1 MEPEFPIFVDMAHF
15 EEAIV
20 DLLLRH
26 NCVIVPT
33 FGGFVAQS
41 TNAVVDMRNGVML
54 PPSKSVLF
62 NRQLLNNDGLLI
74 QYLAEKHDESFD
86 AASLR
91 LKEKVQHW
99 NQTLKDGRRVTI
111 DRIGYLY
118 LDSERNISFEQD
130 RFINLLL
137 QSYGLNKVH
146 FLIEEDVKR
155 VEHKIQPEKEVVKKP
170 IAKKEIQV
178 DWTPREVPMPEGT
191 PEPAAKILAL
201 NEEDGSDKRRAWKY
215 LAAAALLPIA
225 FYTYWIPMKTSVL
238 ESGVV
243 SSKDFN
249 PYYHAG
255 EGVYQ
260 KKGFSF
266 SLKKEKEDPTLDQS
280 LSKLPNT
287 IDVYFYKYAED
298 LYIPVKVES
307 PESKEEV
314 TKGSAIVK
322 TETVVINKLPP
333 KVETKPVIVPTPKPI
348 EQAVAKKET
357 NNPAKK
363 EEKALPPVA
372 PVTRAKMEFIV
383 GCFSNETNAN
393 ELVKELRQ
401 KGFAAHVLPAANGL
415 YRVSSGGTNVVE
427 KMDAIIGKSKDKG
440 YDGWLLK

>member
-54 PPSKSVLF
+54 PPSKSILF

-74 QYLAEKHDESFD
+74 QYLAEKHEESFD
-86 AASLR
+86 AASKR
-91 LKEKVQHW
+91 LKEKVKDW
-99 NQTLKDGRRVTI
+99 NSLLKEGKRVSI

-118 LDSERNISFEQD
+118 LDAERNISFEQD

-155 VEHKIQPEKEVVKKP
+155 VEKTIVPEKEVVKKP
-170 IAKKEIQV
+170 VVKKEIKV
-178 DWTPREVPMPEGT
+178 DWTPQEVPMPEGT
-191 PEPAAKILAL
+191 PEKASKILAL
-201 NEEDGSDKRRAWKY
+201 NEEENIFERKRAWKY

-225 FYTYWIPMKTSVL
+225 FYTYWIPMKTTVL
-238 ESGVV
+238 ESGVL

-260 KKGFSF
+260 KKGFTF
-266 SLKKEKEDPTLDQS
+266 SLKKEKEDL
-280 LSKLPNT
+280 T
-287 IDVYFYKYAED
+287 IDEAIATLSSKPSVYYYRYAEN
-298 LYIPVKVES
+298 LYIPVSLEEEGKPSVES
-307 PESKEEV
+307 P
-314 TKGSAIVK
+314 KGSAIQM
-322 TETVVINKLPP
+322 TETVVINKLPS
-333 KVETKPVIVPTPKPI
+333 KPAAIPV
-348 EQAVAKKET
+348 KKEET
-357 NNPAKK
+357 APIKKMEAPAKK
-363 EEKALPPVA
+363 VEMAAINTPIPTTK
-372 PVTRAKMEFIV
+372 AKMEYIV
-383 GCFSNETNAN
+383 GCFSNEANAN
-393 ELVKELRQ
+393 DLVKELRQ
-401 KGFAAHVLPAANGL
+401 KGLNGHVLPASNGL
-415 YRVSSGGTNVVE
+415 YRVSSGGSNVIE
-427 KMDAIIGKSKDKG
+427 KMDAIIGKSKDMG